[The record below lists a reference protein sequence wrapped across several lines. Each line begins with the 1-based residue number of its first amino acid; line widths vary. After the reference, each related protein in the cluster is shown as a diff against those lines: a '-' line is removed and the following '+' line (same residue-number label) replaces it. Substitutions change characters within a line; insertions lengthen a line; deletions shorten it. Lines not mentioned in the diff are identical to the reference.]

1 MQIRSDLAL
10 VRQANVDNISIPQS
24 QYMAMYLQMSSQTP
38 LHAFIADFINQHWP
52 CGSDDKDTYI
62 KSGGEVWRA
71 SQAIIY
77 VESRCCLEVHVLTE
91 LMPENGEA
99 HPPSKRALRIGSCH
113 IDYSSATVKEVDD
126 DP

>member
-1 MQIRSDLAL
+1 
-10 VRQANVDNISIPQS
+10 
-24 QYMAMYLQMSSQTP
+24 MSSQMPSQTR
-38 LHAFIADFINQHWP
+38 LHAFIADFNNEYWP

-77 VESRCCLEVHVLTE
+77 VESRCCLEVHVLME

-99 HPPSKRALRIGSCH
+99 QPPSKRALRIGSCH